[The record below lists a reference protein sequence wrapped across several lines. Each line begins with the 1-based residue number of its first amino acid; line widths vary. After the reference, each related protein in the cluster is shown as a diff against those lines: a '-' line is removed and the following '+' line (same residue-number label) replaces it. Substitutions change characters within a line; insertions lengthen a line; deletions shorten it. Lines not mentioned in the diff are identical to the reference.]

1 MNFSSTGSKVEWNLK
16 FGWRDSSRAYD
27 MHKMSPPCDICVS
40 QPNVGSSDSLVIET
54 LKRKTR
60 DGELN
65 STMFET

>member
-1 MNFSSTGSKVEWNLK
+1 MTCAYQNLLL
-16 FGWRDSSRAYD
+16 
-27 MHKMSPPCDICVS
+27 V
-40 QPNVGSSDSLVIET
+40 VGSSDSLVIET